1 MPYLRI
7 LNIMA
12 LAFDSTIS
20 ISPDVMIRRVGEESV
35 LLDLKTER
43 YLGLDDVS
51 ARFWDL
57 LTSGGSVQSAYETLL
72 NEFEVDP
79 DRLRKD
85 VDNFVQELSELG
97 LVEQS

>member
-1 MPYLRI
+1 MSI
-7 LNIMA
+7 S
-12 LAFDSTIS
+12 FDSTVS
-20 ISPDVMIRRVGEESV
+20 ISPDVMVRKVGEESV

-57 LTSGGSVQSAYETLL
+57 LTSGGSIQSAYETLL

-79 DRLRKD
+79 ERLRND
-85 VDNFVQELSELG
+85 LDDFVQELTELG
-97 LVEQS
+97 LVEQR

>member
-1 MPYLRI
+1 
-7 LNIMA
+7 MA

-20 ISPDVMIRRVGEESV
+20 ASPDVMIRKVGEESV

-57 LTSGGSVQSAYETLL
+57 LTSGGSIQSAYDTLL
-72 NEFEVDP
+72 AEFEVDP
-79 DRLRKD
+79 DRLRND
-85 VDNFVQELSELG
+85 LDDFIQELVQFG
-97 LVEQS
+97 LVEQSQR